1 MEKGRII
8 KIISH
13 QYQVL
18 VDGELLECVA
28 MGKLRKDKAPVV
40 GDLVLVE
47 RFGDQNGIQQIL
59 PRQNELVRPRIANV
73 DQAIIVM
80 SACDPQFST
89 ALVDRLIFLI
99 CYAKIKPIICVS
111 KMDLVDAN
119 DSVHAA
125 LLDYRN
131 SGYEVFET
139 GLDRSDEALKQ
150 MLKGKISVLTGQSG
164 AGKSSLINRLDANF
178 ELKTQQISK
187 ALGRGKHT
195 TRHCELMAVSGGWVA
210 DTPGFSSLDFTH
222 VEIDKLAAAIPDFQE
237 MLGNCRFQ
245 DCRHLKEPDC
255 AIQNAVKEGRISQTR
270 YAHYREICEWIL
282 NQKVKYR

>member
-119 DSVHAA
+119 DPVHAA

-210 DTPGFSSLDFTH
+210 DTPGFLLLTLRTWKSTSWRLPFPIFKRCWGT
-222 VEIDKLAAAIPDFQE
+222 VAFRTAGI
-237 MLGNCRFQ
+237 
-245 DCRHLKEPDC
+245 
-255 AIQNAVKEGRISQTR
+255 
-270 YAHYREICEWIL
+270 
-282 NQKVKYR
+282 

>member
-119 DSVHAA
+119 VPEHAA

>member
-119 DSVHAA
+119 DPVHAA

-222 VEIDKLAAAIPDFQE
+222 VEIDKLAASIPDFQE

>member
-1 MEKGRII
+1 M
-8 KIISH
+8 
-13 QYQVL
+13 
-18 VDGELLECVA
+18 VDGELLEWVA

-119 DSVHAA
+119 DPVHAA

-164 AGKSSLINRLDANF
+164 AGKSSLINRLDAYF

>member
-119 DSVHAA
+119 DPVHAA

-131 SGYEVFET
+131 SVYEVFET